1 MKTYMQWRENFS
13 AATVAAA
20 ARGDKDELGSQ
31 AAEGLQG
38 IVDALRRIAKENPQ
52 SYNFIVA
59 KIRSEIQRIDPS
71 AGSAVGTA
79 GRKYGSSVARQVSSS
94 NYQNTGAES

>member
-1 MKTYMQWRENFS
+1 MKTYLQWRENFS

-20 ARGDKDELGSQ
+20 ARGDKDELGGQ
-31 AAEGLQG
+31 AAGGLQG
-38 IVDALRRIAKENPQ
+38 IVDALRKIAAENPQ

-71 AGSAVGTA
+71 AGSSVGTA
-79 GRKYGSSVARQVSSS
+79 GRKYGSAVARQVSS
-94 NYQNTGAES
+94 NNQQNTGAES